1 MAGSQDSAW
10 GEETAAYTAAEVT
23 ANGLRFGAVM
33 FSTKYN
39 AKFIFLK
46 NTDVASL
53 TASNAVM
60 ALGTDKTTFGAKFP
74 TADDQECFAGV
85 RVVGADPVVVNG
97 GGYFQCTG
105 SATFTY
111 TSAGTAVTVDNG
123 ISVKGTAGRVQ
134 KAGAG
139 AVTASSR
146 FAVAAAAQAVDATV
160 FVASIIANVWGIG
173 A

>member
-1 MAGSQDSAW
+1 MAGSQDSTW

-23 ANGLRFGAVM
+23 ANGLRYGAVF

-46 NTDVASL
+46 NNDVVVIGPSV
-53 TASNAVM
+53 AVM
-60 ALGTDKTTFGAKFP
+60 ALGTDKTTFGCKLP
-74 TADDQECFAGV
+74 TADEQECFAGV
-85 RVVGADPVVVNG
+85 RVVGADNVPVSG
-97 GGYFQCTG
+97 GGWFQVTG

-111 TSAGTAVTVDNG
+111 TSAGTAITVDNA

-134 KAGAG
+134 KASA
-139 AVTASSR
+139 TAFSASAR
-146 FAVAAAAQAVDATV
+146 FAIAQAAQAVDATV
-160 FVASIIANVWGIG
+160 VVCSILANVFGIG